1 MKRLPMQLRTLAL
14 FAVIIPLLALFV
26 YVALRSGPLAP
37 VPVTVAAVEE
47 RSIAPGLF
55 GIGTVEARYRYQ
67 IGPTAPGRLKSLA
80 VEVGEAVE
88 AGQLLGEMDP
98 VDLDER
104 VRAQKAALKSA
115 ESRTREA
122 EARHD
127 YALSQTRRYEPL
139 LAERAVSE
147 EIVAGKRSELR
158 IAEAALNGTREE
170 LVRLRAELE
179 ALEAQR
185 GHLRLEAPVAGLVA
199 AREID
204 PGTSVVAGQAVLELI
219 DPQSLW
225 IDVRFDQ
232 INARGL
238 AVGLAADIVLRSRG
252 DETRLPGK
260 VLRLEPLADAVTEEL
275 LAKVVFAELPDPLP
289 PLGELAEVTVDLPP
303 LPAAPAIPNAAI
315 QRRDDELGVWRVVD
329 ERPEFAP
336 VELGEADLDG
346 WVQVRR
352 GLAVGDRIVVYSRA
366 PLSPRSRVKE
376 VEDLLEIR
384 P

>member
-1 MKRLPMQLRTLAL
+1 MKLPVQPRTLAL
-14 FAVIIPLLALFV
+14 VAVLIPLLALFV

-67 IGPTAPGRLKSLA
+67 IGPTAPGRLKTLV

-88 AGQLLGEMDP
+88 AGQLLGEIDP

-104 VRAQKAALKSA
+104 IRAQKAALKSA

-139 LAERAVSE
+139 LEAHAVSE
-147 EIVAGKRSELR
+147 EIVTGKRSELR

-179 ALEAQR
+179 ALDAQR

-199 AREID
+199 ARVID
-204 PGTSVVAGQAVLELI
+204 PGTSVVAGQTVLELI
-219 DPQSLW
+219 DPHSLW

-238 AVGLAADIVLRSRG
+238 AAGLAANIVLRSRG
-252 DETRLPGK
+252 EEAQLPGK

-275 LAKVVFAELPDPLP
+275 LAKVVFTELPVPLP

-303 LPAAPAIPNAAI
+303 LPATPAIPNAAI
-315 QRRDDELGVWRVVD
+315 QRRDGRLGVWRIVD
-329 ERPEFAP
+329 EQPEFSP
-336 VELGEADLDG
+336 VELGAADLEG
-346 WVQVRR
+346 WVQVHR

-366 PLSPRSRVKE
+366 PLGPRSRVKE
-376 VEDLLEIR
+376 VDNLLETR

>member
-1 MKRLPMQLRTLAL
+1 MRLPMQTRTLAL
-14 FAVIIPLLALFV
+14 LAVLIPLLALFV

-37 VPVTVAAVEE
+37 VPVRVAAVEE

-67 IGPTAPGRLKSLA
+67 IGPTAPGRLKSLV
-80 VEVGEAVE
+80 VEVGDAVE

-104 VRAQKAALKSA
+104 IRAQKAALKSA
-115 ESRTREA
+115 EAQTAEA
-122 EARHD
+122 VARHD
-127 YALSQTRRYEPL
+127 YARDQTRRYEPL

-147 EIVAGKRSELR
+147 EIVADKRSELR

-170 LVRLRAELE
+170 LARLRAELE
-179 ALEAQR
+179 ALVAQR
-185 GHLRLEAPVAGLVA
+185 GHLRLEAPAAGLVA
-199 AREID
+199 ARVID
-204 PGTSVVAGQAVLELI
+204 PGTSVVAGQTVLELI

-232 INARGL
+232 INVRGL
-238 AVGLAADIVLRSRG
+238 AAGLSARIVLRSRG
-252 DETRLPGK
+252 EETMLPGK
-260 VLRLEPLADAVTEEL
+260 VSRLEPLADAVTEEL
-275 LAKVVFAELPDPLP
+275 LAKVVFAELPIPLP

-315 QRRDDELGVWRVVD
+315 QRRDGRLGVWRIVD
-329 ERPEFAP
+329 DRPEFSP
-336 VELGEADLDG
+336 VELGAADLEG
-346 WVQVRR
+346 WVQVLR
-352 GLAVGDRIVVYSRA
+352 GLTVGERIVVHSRA
-366 PLSPRSRVKE
+366 PLSPRGRVKE

>member
-67 IGPTAPGRLKSLA
+67 IGPTAPGRLKSLV

-252 DETRLPGK
+252 DEMRLPGK

-275 LAKVVFAELPDPLP
+275 LAKVVFTELPDPLP

-303 LPAAPAIPNAAI
+303 LPATPAIPNAAI

>member
-252 DETRLPGK
+252 DEMRLPGK

-303 LPAAPAIPNAAI
+303 LPATPAIPNAAI

>member
-303 LPAAPAIPNAAI
+303 LPAAPSIPNAAI
-315 QRRDDELGVWRVVD
+315 QRRDDQLGVWRVVD

>member
-1 MKRLPMQLRTLAL
+1 MKLPVQPRTLAL
-14 FAVIIPLLALFV
+14 FAVLIPLLALFV

-67 IGPTAPGRLKSLA
+67 IGPTAPGRLNSLK
-80 VEVGEAVE
+80 VEVGEAVK

-104 VRAQKAALKSA
+104 IRAQKAALKSA

-139 LAERAVSE
+139 LEAHAVSE
-147 EIVAGKRSELR
+147 EIVTGKRSELR
-158 IAEAALNGTREE
+158 IAVAALNGTREE
-170 LVRLRAELE
+170 LVRLRAELA

-204 PGTSVVAGQAVLELI
+204 PGTSVVAGQTVLELI
-219 DPQSLW
+219 DPESLW

-238 AVGLAADIVLRSRG
+238 AAGLDADIVLRSRG
-252 DETRLPGK
+252 EETRLPGK

-315 QRRDDELGVWRVVD
+315 QRRDDRLGVWRIVD
-329 ERPEFAP
+329 EGPEFAP
-336 VELGEADLDG
+336 VELGATDLDG
-346 WVQVRR
+346 WVQVRQ

-366 PLSPRSRVKE
+366 PLGPRSRLNE
-376 VEDLLEIR
+376 VENLLEIR

>member
-1 MKRLPMQLRTLAL
+1 MKLPVQPRTLAL
-14 FAVIIPLLALFV
+14 FTVLIPLLALFV

-67 IGPTAPGRLKSLA
+67 IGPTAPGRLNSLK
-80 VEVGEAVE
+80 VEVGESVK

-104 VRAQKAALKSA
+104 IRAQKAALKSA

-139 LAERAVSE
+139 LEAHAVSE
-147 EIVAGKRSELR
+147 EIVTGKRSELR
-158 IAEAALNGTREE
+158 IAVAALNGTREE
-170 LVRLRAELE
+170 LVRLRAELA

-204 PGTSVVAGQAVLELI
+204 PGTSVVAGQTVLELI
-219 DPQSLW
+219 DPESLW

-238 AVGLAADIVLRSRG
+238 AAGLDADIVLRSRG
-252 DETRLPGK
+252 EETRLPGK

-315 QRRDDELGVWRVVD
+315 QRRDDRLGVWRIVD
-329 ERPEFAP
+329 EGPEFAP
-336 VELGEADLDG
+336 VELGATDLDG
-346 WVQVRR
+346 WVQVRQ

-366 PLSPRSRVKE
+366 PLGPRSRVKE
-376 VEDLLEIR
+376 VENLLEIR

>member
-1 MKRLPMQLRTLAL
+1 MKRLPIQLRTLAL
-14 FAVIIPLLALFV
+14 FAVLIPLLALFV

-104 VRAQKAALKSA
+104 IRAQQAALKSA
-115 ESRTREA
+115 EARTREA

-204 PGTSVVAGQAVLELI
+204 PGTSVVAGQTVLELI

-238 AVGLAADIVLRSRG
+238 AAGLAADIVLRSRG
-252 DETRLPGK
+252 EETRLPGK

-275 LAKVVFAELPDPLP
+275 LAKVVFAEFPDPLP

-303 LPAAPAIPNAAI
+303 LPATPAIPNAAI
-315 QRRDDELGVWRVVD
+315 QRRDDQLGVWRIVD
-329 ERPEFAP
+329 EGPEFSP
-336 VELGEADLDG
+336 VELGAADLDG
-346 WVQVRR
+346 WVQVRQ

-366 PLSPRSRVKE
+366 PLGPRSRVKE
-376 VEDLLEIR
+376 VENLLEIR

>member
-1 MKRLPMQLRTLAL
+1 MKRLPIQLRTLAL
-14 FAVIIPLLALFV
+14 FAVLIPLLALFV

-303 LPAAPAIPNAAI
+303 LPATPAIPNAAI

>member
-1 MKRLPMQLRTLAL
+1 MKLPMQTRTLAL
-14 FAVIIPLLALFV
+14 LAVLIPLLTLFV

-252 DETRLPGK
+252 DEMRLPGK

-303 LPAAPAIPNAAI
+303 LPATPAIPNAAI

>member
-303 LPAAPAIPNAAI
+303 LPATPAIPNAAI

>member
-147 EIVAGKRSELR
+147 EIVAGKRSELH

>member
-1 MKRLPMQLRTLAL
+1 MKRLPIQLRTLAL
-14 FAVIIPLLALFV
+14 LAVLIPLLALFV

-80 VEVGEAVE
+80 VEVGDRVE

-104 VRAQKAALKSA
+104 IRAQKAALKSA
-115 ESRTREA
+115 EAQMREA

-127 YALSQTRRYEPL
+127 YALSQVRRYEPL
-139 LAERAVSE
+139 LEAQAVSE
-147 EIVAGKRSELR
+147 EIVTGKRSELR
-158 IAEAALNGTREE
+158 IAEAALNGTGEE
-170 LVRLRAELE
+170 LARLRAELA
-179 ALEAQR
+179 ALVAQR
-185 GHLRLEAPVAGLVA
+185 DHLRLEAPVDGLVA

-204 PGTSVVAGQAVLELI
+204 PGTSVVAGQTVLELI
-219 DPQSLW
+219 DPHSLW

-238 AVGLAADIVLRSRG
+238 AAGLAADIVLRSRG
-252 DETRLPGK
+252 KEALVPGK

-275 LAKVVFAELPDPLP
+275 LAKVVFAELPAPLP

-303 LPAAPAIPNAAI
+303 LPAAPAVPNAAI
-315 QRRDDELGVWRVVD
+315 QRRDDRLGVWRIVD
-329 ERPEFAP
+329 GQPEFSP
-336 VELGEADLDG
+336 VELGAADLEG

-352 GLAVGDRIVVYSRA
+352 GLALGDRIVVYSRA
-366 PLSPRSRVKE
+366 RLGPRSRVTE
-376 VEDLLEIR
+376 VENLLEVR